1 VQLLKNKFFIISAVV
16 WLALLAFPLFVSSPF
31 YFHLMILIFLYA
43 LLAGAWNILGGY
55 TGQVSLGHAVFFG
68 IGAYS
73 STLGLVNLGINPWLG
88 MLAGGVI
95 AVIIS
100 LIIGYPTFRLRG
112 HYFVIATIA
121 LGEIVF
127 VLFTNWEWAGG
138 AVGKTL
144 PFIEPGLKSFQ
155 FGPKAPYYYIA
166 LSLLTI
172 QLAVTYWMQRSYLG
186 YYFQA
191 IREDQDAARSLGID
205 ISHYKLVAMG
215 FSAFFMAI
223 GGSFYAQYVMYID
236 PESVLP
242 MMLSIQVC
250 LIAIL
255 GGVGTIAG
263 PVIGAA
269 IMIPLA
275 EYSRALLGG
284 SGSALDLVIYGL
296 LIMIIAVA
304 KPSGLMGLITGK

>member
-1 VQLLKNKFFIISAVV
+1 MLKNKY
-16 WLALLAFPLFVSSPF
+16 ALLTAAVLLVLLVFPLFVSSPF
-31 YFHLMILIFLYA
+31 YIHLMILIFLYA

-55 TGQVSLGHAVFFG
+55 AGQVSLGHAVFFG

-88 MLAGGVI
+88 LLAGGVI
-95 AVIIS
+95 AVVVS
-100 LIIGYPTFRLRG
+100 LLMGYPTFRLKG

-121 LGEIVF
+121 LGEIFF

-138 AVGKTL
+138 AVGEHL
-144 PFIEPGLKSFQ
+144 PFVEPGLASFQ

-166 LSLLTI
+166 LAFLAI
-172 QLAVTYWMQRSYLG
+172 QLTVTYWMQRSYLG

-191 IREDQDAARSLGID
+191 IREDQDAARALGID
-205 ISHYKLVAMG
+205 ITRYKLVAMA

-250 LIAIL
+250 LITIL

-275 EYSRALLGG
+275 EFSRALLGG

>member
-1 VQLLKNKFFIISAVV
+1 MLKNKTFLLLGGVL
-16 WLALLAFPLFVSSPF
+16 LALLAFPLVVSSPF
-31 YFHLMILIFLYA
+31 YIHLMILIFLYA

-95 AVIIS
+95 AVLLS
-100 LIIGYPTFRLRG
+100 LIMGFPTFRLKG

-121 LGEIVF
+121 LGEIFF

-138 AVGKTL
+138 AVGKHL
-144 PFIEPGLKSFQ
+144 PFAQTGLASFQ

-166 LSLLTI
+166 LSFLVI
-172 QLAVTYWMQRSYLG
+172 QLAVTWWMERSYLG
-186 YYFQA
+186 FYFQA
-191 IREDQDAARSLGID
+191 IREDQEAARALGID
-205 ISHYKLVAMG
+205 ITRYKLVAMG

-255 GGVGTIAG
+255 GGVGTIIG

-275 EYSRALLGG
+275 EFSRALLGG
-284 SGSALDLVIYGL
+284 SGSALDLIIYGL
-296 LIMIIAVA
+296 LIMIIAVL

>member
-1 VQLLKNKFFIISAVV
+1 MLAGAIWLLLLIVPVV
-16 WLALLAFPLFVSSPF
+16 VSSSF
-31 YFHLMILIFLYA
+31 YLHLMILIFLYA
-43 LLAGAWNILGGY
+43 LLAGSWNIIGGY

-88 MLAGGVI
+88 MVAGGFI
-95 AVIIS
+95 AVAVS
-100 LIIGYPTFRLRG
+100 LVMGYPTLRLKG
-112 HYFVIATIA
+112 HYFVIASIA
-121 LGEIVF
+121 LGEIFF

-138 AVGKTL
+138 AVGKHI
-144 PFIEPGLKSFQ
+144 PFVQSSLASFQ
-155 FGPKAPYYYIA
+155 FGSKVPYYYIA
-166 LSLLTI
+166 LALLTL
-172 QLAVTYWMQRSYLG
+172 QLAATYWLEKCYLG

-191 IREDQDAARSLGID
+191 IREDEAAARSLGID
-205 ISHYKLVAMG
+205 TGRYKLFAMG
-215 FSAFFMAI
+215 LSALFIAI
-223 GGSFYAQYVMYID
+223 GGSFYAQYVLYID

-242 MMLSIQVC
+242 MMLSIQIC

-263 PVIGAA
+263 PVLGAA
-269 IMIPLA
+269 IMIPLS
-275 EYSRALLGG
+275 EFSRAFLGG

-296 LIMIIAVA
+296 LIMVIAVL